1 MADGLRTLQRT
12 IEAFR
17 RGNYSLEYY
26 DVNKSEVMGHI
37 HGYYKEAFDRLP
49 SSLDSLFHEV
59 GVCFGFFDPV
69 SNIIANTAA
78 YGCSSSLVKKEAN
91 LEGQGGRGKKRKR
104 PQAGTSSKAKGK
116 KASSTSEDATRQ
128 RGKVICADAV
138 SAKARSLRGL
148 VTFLTTYFRY
158 LTTSEAL
165 RYLRLAKADL
175 LVAVRLIEEDRD
187 SEAFTIHHPTTK
199 VALTC
204 AALSAMHPHVT
215 GSDDPKVS
223 PLLAI
228 QGRLSIATLSHPTEL
243 SMEGSHGTADSE
255 EVMRYAIS
263 RFPTSIKK
271 MQYPFELELTLMK
284 VLQDRI
290 HGFYLKAISCIP
302 APCLRS
308 RHHRGLLKD
317 GHCYGQFDPVTNII
331 LNTIWYDIVFPPHQE
346 FEVDMIYDEAL
357 ARTECR
363 SLHGLTTLV
372 TKLFPELSTYDATQ
386 YLLLDN
392 ATLDRVISR
401 ANLSGYK
408 VSSQP
413 HDAYKAAARAAN
425 HPNPTALA
433 TFALGSMQEGLELKA
448 LLEVKPTLSPD
459 DVQIISTYLLQ
470 YQRSKPVGLVQKLTK
485 GASEIVSAKRKDF
498 EAHQS
503 SVYRCVQAALRK
515 HSQDK
520 GEEYELLAI
529 CGVNAEIPLNGKF
542 GDYENYDGYPYSHIN
557 IWARLKGSQV
567 ADVAPTLLFVQHR
580 NDSED
585 MKNSQSLCLPVSESS
600 KDAGNWRG
608 RMGLPLGPRC
618 AR

>member
-1 MADGLRTLQRT
+1 MGDGLGTLQRT
-12 IEAFR
+12 IESFR
-17 RGNYSLEYY
+17 RGNYLLE
-26 DVNKSEVMGHI
+26 DDGCIKSEVMSYI
-37 HGYYKEAFDRLP
+37 HGYYTEAFDRLP
-49 SSLDSLFHEV
+49 FPLDSVFHEV
-59 GVCFGFFDPV
+59 GFCFGFFDPV

-78 YGCSSSLVKKEAN
+78 YVVTSSSLVEKEAN
-91 LEGQGGRGKKRKR
+91 LEGRGGRGKKRKK
-104 PQAGTSSKAKGK
+104 PQAGTSGKAKGE
-116 KASSTSEDATRQ
+116 KASSKSKDAMRQ

-138 SAKARSLRGL
+138 SAAARSLQGL

-204 AALSAMHPHVT
+204 AALSAMRPHCT
-215 GSDDPKVS
+215 GSDDPKVTRLVNSSLMLASRLDKVS

-228 QGRLSIATLSHPTEL
+228 QGRISIAALTNLAELL
-243 SMEGSHGTADSE
+243 SMGSSHGTADSE
-255 EVMRYAIS
+255 GVMRYAIS
-263 RFPTSIKK
+263 RIPTRINK
-271 MQYPFELELTLMK
+271 MQYPFQLELTLMK

-308 RHHRGLLKD
+308 RHHRGLLKA

-372 TKLFPELSTYDATQ
+372 AKLFPELSAYDAAR

-401 ANLSGYK
+401 AKLDGYQI
-408 VSSQP
+408 SSDP
-413 HDAYKAAARAAN
+413 HDAYESAAHAAN
-425 HPNPTALA
+425 HPNPEALA
-433 TFALGSMQEGLELKA
+433 NFALGSMQEGLELKSM
-448 LLEVKPTLSPD
+448 LEVKCTLSPD
-459 DVQIISTYLLQ
+459 DVRIISESLLQ
-470 YQRSKPVGLVQKLTK
+470 YPRSKPEGLVRKLTK
-485 GASEIVSAKRKDF
+485 GASQIVSAKRKDF

-503 SVYRCVQAALRK
+503 LVYRSVQSALGK

-520 GEEYELLAI
+520 ASSLH
-529 CGVNAEIPLNGKF
+529 
-542 GDYENYDGYPYSHIN
+542 D
-557 IWARLKGSQV
+557 
-567 ADVAPTLLFVQHR
+567 LLFLR
-580 NDSED
+580 YLGSFFLN
-585 MKNSQSLCLPVSESS
+585 PV
-600 KDAGNWRG
+600 W
-608 RMGLPLGPRC
+608 
-618 AR
+618 